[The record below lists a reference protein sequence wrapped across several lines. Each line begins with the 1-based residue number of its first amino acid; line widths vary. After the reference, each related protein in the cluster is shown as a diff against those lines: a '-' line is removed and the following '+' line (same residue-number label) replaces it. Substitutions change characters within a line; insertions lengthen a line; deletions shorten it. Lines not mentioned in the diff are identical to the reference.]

1 MLKYKL
7 LAAATSMMVLAICGV
22 AVAED
27 KPDPV
32 VAKVGDIEIRESE
45 LNIAIANL
53 DPQFAKLPD
62 DQRKIAALSAT
73 IDVNILSKVAA
84 DENLR
89 DTQEYKQ
96 RMHFLDIR
104 ELHNAY
110 FRKYVLEAITDD
122 EVKARYDKEVA
133 AIPPEEEVH
142 ARHILVKT
150 EDEAKAVITALDGG
164 KDFAELAK
172 EKSSDPSKSEGG
184 DLGYFKKGQ
193 MVPEFETAAFGL
205 EKGQYTKVPVK
216 SQFGFH
222 VIKVDDKRKAAPP
235 TLEQVSPQVRQ
246 MVMQEKY
253 LGLLK
258 KAKESAKIEITD
270 PNMKKGYDAAAAEA
284 AAAAATVK

>member
-7 LAAATSMMVLAICGV
+7 LAAAVSLAVLSLNAV
-22 AVAED
+22 ALAED
-27 KPDPV
+27 KLDPV
-32 VAKVGDIEIRESE
+32 VATVGGVEIRESE

-62 DQRKIAALSAT
+62 DQKKLAALSAT

-89 DTQEYKQ
+89 ETQEYKQ

-110 FRKYVLEAITDD
+110 FRKHVLEAVTDD
-122 EVKARYDKEVA
+122 EVKARYEKEIA
-133 AIPPEEEVH
+133 ALPPQEEVH

-150 EDEAKAVITALDGG
+150 EDEAKAVIAALDGG

-193 MVPEFETAAFGL
+193 MVPEFEAAAFGL
-205 EKGQYTKVPVK
+205 EKGQYTKTPVK

-222 VIKVDDKRKAAPP
+222 VIKVEDKRTAAPP
-235 TLEQVSPQVRQ
+235 PLEQVNTQVRQ
-246 MVMQEKY
+246 MVMQDKY

-258 KAKESAKIEITD
+258 AAKEKATIEIAD
-270 PNMKKGYDAAAAEA
+270 PELKKGYDAANAAEA
-284 AAAAATVK
+284 AAVAK

>member
-1 MLKYKL
+1 MRNYRI
-7 LAAATSMMVLAICGV
+7 LAAAASLLLLSTANSAL
-22 AVAED
+22 AED

-32 VAKVGDIEIRESE
+32 VATVGGVEIRESE
-45 LNIAIANL
+45 LNIAITNL
-53 DPQFAKLPD
+53 DPQFANLPD
-62 DQRKIAALSAT
+62 DKKKLAALSAT

-110 FRKYVLEAITDD
+110 FRKHVLEAVTDD
-122 EVKARYDKEVA
+122 EVKARYEKEVA
-133 AIPPEEEVH
+133 AIPPQEEVQ

-150 EDEAKAVITALDGG
+150 EDEAKAVVVALDGG

-172 EKSSDPSKSEGG
+172 EKSTDPSKSQGG

-193 MVPEFETAAFGL
+193 MVPEFEAAAFAL
-205 EKGQYTKVPVK
+205 EKGQYTKTPVK

-222 VIKVDDKRKAAPP
+222 VIKLEDKRTAAPP
-235 TLEQVSPQVRQ
+235 PLEQVNTQVRQ
-246 MVMQEKY
+246 LVMQDKY

-258 KAKESAKIEITD
+258 AAKEKATVEIAD
-270 PNMKKGYDAAAAEA
+270 PALKKGYDEAAAAEA
-284 AAAAATVK
+284 AAMPK

>member
-7 LAAATSMMVLAICGV
+7 LAAAASLAVLSLCTV
-22 AVAED
+22 AVAAD

-32 VAKVGDIEIRESE
+32 VATVGGVEIHESE

-53 DPQFAKLPD
+53 DPQMAKLPD
-62 DQRKIAALSAT
+62 DQKRVAALSAT
-73 IDVNILSKVAA
+73 IDVNVLSKVAA

-110 FRKYVLEAITDD
+110 FRKHVLDAVTNDD
-122 EVKARYDKEVA
+122 VKARYDKEVA
-133 AIPPEEEVH
+133 ALPPQEEVH

-150 EDEAKAVITALDGG
+150 EDEAKAVIAALDGG
-164 KDFAELAK
+164 KDFADLAK

-193 MVPEFETAAFGL
+193 MVPEFEAAAFAL
-205 EKGQYTKVPVK
+205 EKGQYTKTPVK

-222 VIKVDDKRKAAPP
+222 VIKVEDKRTAAPP
-235 TLEQVSPQVRQ
+235 PLEQVNTQVRQ
-246 MVMQEKY
+246 MVMQDKY

-258 KAKESAKIEITD
+258 AAKDKAAIEIKD
-270 PNMKKGYDAAAAEA
+270 PALKKGYDAATAAEA
-284 AAAAATVK
+284 AAVAK

>member
-7 LAAATSMMVLAICGV
+7 LAAAASLAVLSLNTV

-32 VAKVGDIEIRESE
+32 VATVGGVEIRESE
-45 LNIAIANL
+45 LKIAISNL
-53 DPQFAKLPD
+53 DPQLAKLPD
-62 DQRKIAALSAT
+62 DQKKVAALSAT
-73 IDVNILSKVAA
+73 IDVNVLSKVAA

-110 FRKYVLEAITDD
+110 FRKHVLEAVTDD
-122 EVKARYDKEVA
+122 EVKARYEKEIA
-133 AIPPEEEVH
+133 ALPPQEEVH

-150 EDEAKAVITALDGG
+150 EDEAKAVIAALDGG

-193 MVPEFETAAFGL
+193 MVPEFEAAAFAL
-205 EKGQYTKVPVK
+205 EKGQYTKTPVK

-222 VIKVDDKRKAAPP
+222 VIKVEDKRTAAPP
-235 TLEQVSPQVRQ
+235 PLEQVNTQVRQ
-246 MVMQEKY
+246 MVMQDKY

-258 KAKESAKIEITD
+258 AAKEKATIVVAD
-270 PNMKKGYDAAAAEA
+270 PELKKGYDAATAAEA
-284 AAAAATVK
+284 AAVAK